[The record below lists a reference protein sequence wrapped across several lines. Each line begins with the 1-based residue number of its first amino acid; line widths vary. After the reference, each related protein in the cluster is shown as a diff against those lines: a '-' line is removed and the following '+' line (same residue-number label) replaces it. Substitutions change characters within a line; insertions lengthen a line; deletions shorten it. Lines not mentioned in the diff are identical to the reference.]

1 VPVSQYGILF
11 DGRYDSLPLNTLS
24 SIRSKSSKD
33 SPEAASILPANFHLC
48 ESSIAP
54 RPDEFKRCANTRMYS
69 GARTVGTAFASHPD
83 WEVEMKKLC
92 ASIVLIVA
100 VLLGSQGL
108 AEQLRVAENL
118 RQGQVMMPASVP
130 ERSLMTIVDH
140 IMFVDSGIAA
150 ILIFYDD
157 KTTGRDLDY
166 VEVYD
171 IEGDLLLL
179 SWIDQMGV
187 CQAAV
192 DRGLL
197 NFDEPEID
205 GTLVIVGVGREL

>member
-1 VPVSQYGILF
+1 LGS
-11 DGRYDSLPLNTLS
+11 RN
-24 SIRSKSSKD
+24 
-33 SPEAASILPANFHLC
+33 E
-48 ESSIAP
+48 
-54 RPDEFKRCANTRMYS
+54 
-69 GARTVGTAFASHPD
+69 
-83 WEVEMKKLC
+83 KLC

-187 CQAAV
+187 C
-192 DRGLL
+192 
-197 NFDEPEID
+197 
-205 GTLVIVGVGREL
+205 

>member
-1 VPVSQYGILF
+1 
-11 DGRYDSLPLNTLS
+11 
-24 SIRSKSSKD
+24 
-33 SPEAASILPANFHLC
+33 
-48 ESSIAP
+48 
-54 RPDEFKRCANTRMYS
+54 
-69 GARTVGTAFASHPD
+69 
-83 WEVEMKKLC
+83 MKKLC

-108 AEQLRVAENL
+108 ADQLRVAENL
-118 RQGQVMMPASVP
+118 RQGQVMIPASVP
-130 ERSLMTIVDH
+130 ERSRMTIIDH
-140 IMFVDSGIAA
+140 LMFVDSGVAA

-157 KTTGRDLDY
+157 KTTERDLDY

-197 NFDEPEID
+197 NFNEPEID